1 MSRAHAR
8 PSPAPAAQAAAP
20 EQSASVLSALGS
32 NAEQLAQLV
41 ANPLVQ
47 ACDSVLGLFGA
58 SCSGPAGT
66 AASPAKS
73 AAPGTTPAPA
83 KPAARPAA
91 PAPAVPPSKLTPRNS
106 QRPGVDS
113 NARPPVDLA
122 GLARAGYTVYPMA
135 AVDVLYS
142 GAKKG
147 PDAPLSQQPLGG
159 KGYDAVLS
167 GTFTTD
173 YVQSAGPIVRDGKMD
188 TQGHAKATGRGG
200 MAVLQDGSIV
210 VGRAEGRTNEQV
222 QSTFGAPGNPV
233 RDFMGG
239 GALLVENGKAVGD
252 ADLRGRQ
259 QFDQGG
265 GGIQAQQMRT
275 TQHVLV
281 GIRDGEA
288 FALVA
293 HEKSGA
299 SMQRDL
305 TGFGF
310 DAVVKYDGG
319 SGAAVRDGAG
329 GSPEYRGKNSTG
341 IGIHTRR

>member
-1 MSRAHAR
+1 MSRAHATPA
-8 PSPAPAAQAAAP
+8 PSPAVAPAAVEPVSPLFAGF
-20 EQSASVLSALGS
+20 GS
-32 NAEQLAQLV
+32 NAEQIAQLTTH
-41 ANPLVQ
+41 PLLQ
-47 ACDSVLGLFGA
+47 ACDSVLGLFGQ
-58 SCSGPAGT
+58 SCSGNAVGP
-66 AASPAKS
+66 
-73 AAPGTTPAPA
+73 AAPAAKASTPAPA
-83 KPAARPAA
+83 PAPAA
-91 PAPAVPPSKLTPRNS
+91 PKAAPPSKLTPRNS
-106 QRPGVDS
+106 QRPGIDS
-113 NARPPVDLA
+113 NARPPLDLA

-135 AVDVLYS
+135 AAEVLYA
-142 GAKKG
+142 GAKRG

-173 YVQSAGPIVRDGKMD
+173 YVQSAGPIVRDGRMD

-222 QSTFGAPGNPV
+222 QATFGAPGNPV

-275 TQHVLV
+275 TMHILV

-288 FALVA
+288 YALVA
-293 HEKSGA
+293 HEKSGSA
-299 SMQRDL
+299 MQRDL

-319 SGAAVRDGAG
+319 SGAIVRDGAG
-329 GSPEYRGKNSTG
+329 GSPDYRGKNSTG
-341 IGIHTRR
+341 LGIRTRR